1 MKPNILFLLIDTFRA
16 DKFSG
21 PEKTSK
27 TPNIDSLIK
36 NGTYFDQT
44 VSCSDGTI
52 LSWAGLFTGLHPFKT
67 GMMSPGY
74 KKIDPNVTSYFSILK
89 KQGYNFYSY
98 KIPHWNGTLCS

>member
-21 PEKTSK
+21 PEKSSK

-36 NGTYFDQT
+36 NGTYFDQA

-52 LSWAGLFTGLHPFKT
+52 LSCAGLFTGLSAVALFSKR
-67 GMMSPGY
+67 
-74 KKIDPNVTSYFSILK
+74 DFTSI
-89 KQGYNFYSY
+89 
-98 KIPHWNGTLCS
+98 